1 MKPLPQ
7 WLDSLAGNHTPDFD
21 ECVAYLAD
29 YFPLLNEFADTE
41 QDNIWHAE
49 GDVAIHTN
57 MVLTELYSL
66 LSSQASHIQGELRQ
80 GLVLSALLHDI
91 AKPLTTRRKEILG
104 RERVIATGHEEAGAN
119 YLALRLMALPLSH
132 RVISMIMGLVG
143 FHQMP
148 KRLVIKNADFSEYF
162 KLSLNA
168 DLELLYWL
176 EVADLKGRICDDF
189 AGQLDLL
196 EQFKMFA
203 QEYRLWQNSH
213 PQRLA
218 LSKIQVKD
226 SPSEQAFID
235 GYAIKQW
242 SQGDIHS
249 AEEAVTKNYLSC
261 QHYSHFYVMCG
272 LSGSGKTSWIAN
284 NLKGFEVISLDQI
297 RAELNGKRECQKKRG
312 QVLQLAKLRL
322 KRALAAKR
330 NVVWDA
336 TNIRKDFRSVLCDLG
351 DNYNALVTIVAFQ
364 QKLSRIYK
372 NNNKRRHAVSYEVLE
387 AQQKKLEW
395 PWRSE
400 AHRMLVIGEKGQELL
415 RQGTFL

>member
-249 AEEAVTKNYLSC
+249 AEEAVTKNYVSC
-261 QHYSHFYVMCG
+261 QHYSQFYVMCG

-297 RAELNGKRECQKKRG
+297 RAELNGKRECQKNRG

-364 QKLSRIYK
+364 QKLSRIYE
-372 NNNKRRHAVSYEVLE
+372 NNSKRRHAISYEVLE